1 MGVDKTFLIYQL
13 LLFSEADRLG
23 LIDHDAYKEMIS
35 NMLMS
40 FKETVPKEIT
50 NERH

>member
-1 MGVDKTFLIYQL
+1 MVIDKTLLIYQL

-40 FKETVPKEIT
+40 FKETVIQEDVPAS
-50 NERH
+50 

>member
-1 MGVDKTFLIYQL
+1 MGIDKALLIYQL

-40 FKETVPKEIT
+40 FKETVIQEDV
-50 NERH
+50 

>member
-1 MGVDKTFLIYQL
+1 MSVDKTFLIYQL

-23 LIDHDAYKEMIS
+23 LIDHDTYKEMVS

-40 FKETVPKEIT
+40 FKETVIQEGKHEP
-50 NERH
+50 N

>member
-1 MGVDKTFLIYQL
+1 MGIDKTLLIYQL
-13 LLFSEADRLG
+13 LVFSETDRLG

-40 FKETVPKEIT
+40 FKETAMQEDV
-50 NERH
+50 